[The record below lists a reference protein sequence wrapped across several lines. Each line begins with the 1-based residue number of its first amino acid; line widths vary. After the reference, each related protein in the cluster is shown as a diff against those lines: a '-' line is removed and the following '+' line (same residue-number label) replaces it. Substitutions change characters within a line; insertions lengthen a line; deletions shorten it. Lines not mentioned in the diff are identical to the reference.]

1 MLRSFWQAWLHTA
14 RHIGNFQARALI
26 TLIYFTLI
34 APFGLFARLFS
45 DPLQI
50 KPAQNASA
58 WHSRHTYDS
67 AIEHAQRQ
75 G

>member
-1 MLRSFWQAWLHTA
+1 LLRSFWQSWLHTA

-34 APFGLFARLFS
+34 APFGLFARLLT

-50 KPAQNASA
+50 KADQSASA
-58 WHSRHTYDS
+58 WHSRHTYDLDIPR
-67 AIEHAQRQ
+67 ARRQ